1 MIMKKVISISIL
13 LLSLMQVSAQTHFQV
28 STSPDILRH
37 TGQIFP
43 ERINV
48 VVPGVRGYNAY
59 KAELHIHTIYSD
71 GHVSPEYRVQEAWN
85 DGLDILA
92 ITEHIEYR
100 ELEKN
105 MIEFMGGYVK
115 KDAEAVNWNIVGEPA
130 DKKGIQTDLNMSVR
144 LAQKVADRYGITII
158 PGAEISREPSTTGH
172 FNVLFTKDNNKIY
185 DPDPIQSMMNAKA
198 QGALVVHNH
207 PGWRRPSMDM
217 IDFEKKIYPMGMLD
231 GIEVMNQLDFYP
243 RAVDRADEYGLFVT
257 SNTDLHYSSY
267 EFYRLNG
274 ALRNM
279 TIIFADD
286 KSEESLKEALKAR
299 RSLAYS
305 FGVLAGEE
313 SLLRDFFLASVS
325 CEVMSVAPDG
335 TKTIRLKNNS
345 SLPYVVNYNG
355 DPYQLRGMSELR
367 ATVKTDG
374 PFVFTVENLWASSKP
389 GLRIEINN

>member
-1 MIMKKVISISIL
+1 MKKSISIFIL
-13 LLSLMQVSAQTHFQV
+13 LLNLMQLSAQSHFQV

-217 IDFEKKIYPMGMLD
+217 IDFEKKIYPMGILD

-243 RAVDRADEYGLFVT
+243 RAVDRANDYGLFVT

-279 TIIFADD
+279 TIIFAED
-286 KSEESLKEALKAR
+286 KSEDSLKEALKAR
-299 RSLAYS
+299 RTLAYS
-305 FGVLAGEE
+305 FGVLAGDE

-355 DPYQLRGMSELR
+355 DPYQLRGFSELR
-367 ATVKTDG
+367 AAVKIEG
-374 PFVFTVENLWASSKP
+374 PFRFVVENAWTSSKP
-389 GLRIEINN
+389 GLEIEINNLK

>member
-1 MIMKKVISISIL
+1 
-13 LLSLMQVSAQTHFQV
+13 
-28 STSPDILRH
+28 
-37 TGQIFP
+37 
-43 ERINV
+43 
-48 VVPGVRGYNAY
+48 
-59 KAELHIHTIYSD
+59 
-71 GHVSPEYRVQEAWN
+71 
-85 DGLDILA
+85 
-92 ITEHIEYR
+92 
-100 ELEKN
+100 

-279 TIIFADD
+279 TIIFAGD

-299 RSLAYS
+299 RTLAYS

-355 DPYQLRGMSELR
+355 DPYQLRGLSELR